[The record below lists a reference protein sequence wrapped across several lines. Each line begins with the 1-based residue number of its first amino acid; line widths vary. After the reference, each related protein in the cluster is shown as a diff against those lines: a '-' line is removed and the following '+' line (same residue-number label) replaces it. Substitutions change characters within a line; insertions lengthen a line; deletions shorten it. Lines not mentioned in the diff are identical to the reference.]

1 MPKQVAGVS
10 SLDRTIWKGF
20 FEKVALGRDLKLS
33 RCPLW
38 EVSVQGGSVG
48 AGGDPTRVSEQRPLP
63 PTRPWEEQQ
72 EPD

>member
-1 MPKQVAGVS
+1 MAKQVAGVS

-33 RCPLW
+33 RCSLW
-38 EVSVQGGSVG
+38 EVSVQVGIVG

-63 PTRPWEEQQ
+63 PARPWEEQQ